1 MSRTTIS
8 ALVAAAAV
16 AASVVSALPAG
27 ASGQATATA
36 AATTTVT
43 LKNIKFNPRKVTINR
58 GGTVRWVW
66 RDGSIAHNVTGPG
79 VKTKTFSKGSVSH
92 RFTRKGTF
100 RYRCTIHPGM
110 TGTVVVR

>member
-1 MSRTTIS
+1 MSKRTIS
-8 ALVAAAAV
+8 ALVATAAV
-16 AASVVSALPAG
+16 GASVVSALPAG
-27 ASGQATATA
+27 ASGQATA

-79 VKTKTFSKGSVSH
+79 FKTRTFSRGSFSH